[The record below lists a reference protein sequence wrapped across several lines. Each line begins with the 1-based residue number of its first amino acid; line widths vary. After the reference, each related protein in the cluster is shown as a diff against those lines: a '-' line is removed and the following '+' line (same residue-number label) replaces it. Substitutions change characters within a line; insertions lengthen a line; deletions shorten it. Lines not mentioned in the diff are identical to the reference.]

1 MAESPKQRDDAVGS
15 ELGRGE
21 PSTSQALVESASA
34 TGQAARGNPR
44 SIEGASL
51 VEFTPATPR
60 EQRTGLLGYVRLSY
74 GDLVLDGLTLRRT
87 ASGSLSV
94 SYPSRR
100 DRQGG
105 RHPYF
110 EPADPAKRAD
120 FERWF
125 LEVCKRSGG
134 DL

>member
-1 MAESPKQRDDAVGS
+1 MSILSTPDVTAVCY
-15 ELGRGE
+15 
-21 PSTSQALVESASA
+21 
-34 TGQAARGNPR
+34 
-44 SIEGASL
+44 
-51 VEFTPATPR
+51 TPATPR
-60 EQRTGLLGYVRLSY
+60 EQRTGLLGYVQLHY

-87 ASGSLSV
+87 ASGRLSV

-105 RHPYF
+105 HHPYF
-110 EPADPAKRAD
+110 APADAAKRAE

-125 LEVCKRSGG
+125 IEMCKRSGG